1 MIAEADKGSMIGST
15 TDTGAIE
22 RYLEKLEHVQ
32 CVVAG
37 TMDLP
42 LHTYVVFLSA
52 AIADRSGV
60 PMDGRQLAEA
70 CGLAASTISR
80 NLGMLGEWDYK
91 QKRGL
96 GLVTLRA
103 ELENRRRKPV
113 RLTAKGQRALSQLLK
128 ERA

>member
-1 MIAEADKGSMIGST
+1 MNRSST
-15 TDTGAIE
+15 TNKNGIE
-22 RYLEKLEHVQ
+22 QQLRRLERLQ
-32 CVVAG
+32 RAVAG
-37 TMDLP
+37 TTDLP
-42 LHTYVVFLSA
+42 LHTYIVFLTA
-52 AIADRSGV
+52 ALADTKGD
-60 PMDGRQLAEA
+60 PMDGRQLAET

-113 RLTAKGQRALSQLLK
+113 RLTAKGKRALAQLL
-128 ERA
+128 EEEATA